1 MLIRDD
7 VLKLADLYEMTEL
20 ICEFVG
26 EVLNFVDSHDLT
38 EVWVEK
44 YDQPEARIGVSLV
57 KENRVLEMLWA
68 PDIAEFHEILA
79 FLRHRDLNFFRL
91 TSQSIGKVDGIKFI
105 EPDFDNLRELKLML
119 A

>member
-7 VLKLADLYEMTEL
+7 VLKLVDLYEMTDL

-26 EVLNFVDSHDLT
+26 DVLNFVDAHALT

-57 KENRVLEMLWA
+57 KDSRVLEMVWA

-91 TSQSIGKVDGIKFI
+91 TSESIGKVDGIKFI
-105 EPDFDNLRELKLML
+105 EADFANLRALKSML